1 MLAPEPANANY
12 KPDTSNLLNNED
24 MSKLTVRRYKLV
36 PNVSQTWIE
45 QVRQKEKTTY
55 VRA

>member
-1 MLAPEPANANY
+1 MLAPEPADANY

-36 PNVSQTWIE
+36 PNVSKTWIE